1 MLTVLD
7 VCSGIGG
14 FSLGLE
20 RTEQFRTVAF
30 CEIDPY
36 CQQVIRKH
44 WPDIPILD
52 DIHHVNT
59 TTLRTHD
66 IEQIDVLTAGFP
78 CQPTSQI
85 GKRLAQD
92 DERWIWPQIAR
103 LVRELRPRFVLLENT
118 PGLLNA
124 NNGSAFG
131 DVLRDLARGG
141 YDAEW
146 QVLSS
151 AAFGAH
157 HIRSRVW
164 IVAYP
169 NGLGYETPQVFNSK
183 LPSPRRV
190 PSQAGTQGDIEYRR
204 GNGDTLWPTPNDRVC
219 GVVDEISERLDGYHA
234 LGNAVD
240 PVITEWIGRQLIAAL
255 KGE

>member
-1 MLTVLD
+1 MST
-7 VCSGIGG
+7 
-14 FSLGLE
+14 
-20 RTEQFRTVAF
+20 
-30 CEIDPY
+30 
-36 CQQVIRKH
+36 QQPSEH
-44 WPDIPILD
+44 
-52 DIHHVNT
+52 
-59 TTLRTHD
+59 TTLNKSMCLQQDSR
-66 IEQIDVLTAGFP
+66 A
-78 CQPTSQI
+78 QPTSQI

-124 NNGSAFG
+124 TTDQLLETFSGTWPGGVRCGMASVIVSGVWGTSYSGVGSGLWPTPMAS
-131 DVLRDLARGG
+131 DMKRLRFSIQSCLAHV
-141 YDAEW
+141 E
-146 QVLSS
+146 
-151 AAFGAH
+151 
-157 HIRSRVW
+157 
-164 IVAYP
+164 
-169 NGLGYETPQVFNSK
+169 
-183 LPSPRRV
+183 
-190 PSQAGTQGDIEYRR
+190 SQAKQGRKATLSYRR